1 MQHEALTSARSML
14 CNKEV
19 KKRLVPIKTNVT
31 APASAAAVAYSLGL
45 GLGLGQAKVK
55 ELCSASTSKKTPTP
69 MAGYLTERVHVQ
81 VLHIDPGLR

>member
-1 MQHEALTSARSML
+1 ML

-31 APASAAAVAYSLGL
+31 APASAAAVAWAWAWSWASQGKRVV
-45 GLGLGQAKVK
+45 LGQYKQK
-55 ELCSASTSKKTPTP
+55 NTDTH
-69 MAGYLTERVHVQ
+69 GYLTERVHVQ